1 MQRSLPAVLLLL
13 LATLIFWLLWPASES
28 AGPLTPPTQQSAAE
42 AAPPSAQTVAPASAA
57 PPAPAPAAAP
67 ADTSERQAAP
77 EPAPATLACTVR
89 GRTVDAQGQPL
100 AGVAVSLNGWVA
112 NDQRLAAWLKD
123 HDEPKRIAEQRTTDA
138 DGRFEFSF
146 WPPPPFQ
153 FSLRLR
159 ADGVAT
165 WGTRWSELEPGAT
178 KDLGDVQLERGTLLH
193 GRVVDAEGAP
203 KAKVTVR
210 IDGAASRRAENG
222 FETWTSATTDG
233 TGAFR
238 ARWALRPGEYQL
250 GIDDQ
255 ELERGERVTLTGD
268 PEQFVDVVLK
278 RLDDRAAIRGL
289 VVDQDGA
296 PVQHAYVHA
305 SVRTSGRLIS
315 TDRDGAFR
323 VPQPSKDAPERVR
336 LWVTCSG
343 YEAVPDQTEYEW
355 GRTDVRLVLTKGRSL
370 AVRVVRASD
379 GAPFADY
386 TLRVVPIG
394 GFSFN
399 SDDQRPRGQSPHRDG
414 REQVDGLRVGE
425 HQVIVEP
432 KGKELAVGMATA
444 TMTATGAP
452 EVVVRLAANTPRP
465 VRVQF
470 AAGQPVVGTR
480 VQLVDPLGA
489 ELTAKTPVYA
499 LAEWGHST
507 ARKALLL
514 ETGST
519 DAQGEVVLHAP
530 TDRPLGLCL
539 PGPAHAPWVVP
550 VANFPAAGPLVVTVP
565 RAASLLAT
573 VGPEAV
579 LAELRA
585 LAGIGENADEPL
597 WRLPNLELLAGDPS
611 APRQFP
617 ESRERCTMQPN
628 GTFALHGIPPG
639 RWQVMVHC
647 QRERQD
653 HRDTLQVAAGTV
665 ELLAGQETKLSIDL
679 SALLPSELSGHVLHN
694 GAPLANTQ
702 IVVYGAL
709 GAGLGGN
716 PAHSSEQVTTDAVGH
731 FTAAVRG
738 TSQWVMWSRQAA
750 TGWVMLRSAEKVA
763 VPPGQ
768 RVSATF
774 TLTSGTARVRLLDAA
789 GAPVAKVSVLLRVG
803 SSQAVVSLPPTD
815 AEGWAAHECEAGTYE
830 AQVLPRTL
838 QDRKALSEFYRANAG
853 TSDALAAA
861 LVSLGTLTVH
871 AGATNSTEL
880 RLPANW

>member
-1 MQRSLPAVLLLL
+1 MQRVFPAVLLLL
-13 LATLIFWLLWPASES
+13 LATLVVWLLWPASEP
-28 AGPLTPPTQQSAAE
+28 AGPVTPPTQQTAAE
-42 AAPPSAQTVAPASAA
+42 AAPPIAQTVEPASAA
-57 PPAPAPAAAP
+57 APAPAPAAAP
-67 ADTSERQAAP
+67 AEPSERQAAP
-77 EPAPATLACTVR
+77 EPAPATRSCTVR
-89 GRTVDAQGQPL
+89 GRTVDAKGQPL
-100 AGVAVSLNGWVA
+100 AGVAVSLNGSVA

-123 HDEPKRIAEQRTTDA
+123 HDEPQRLAAQRTTDA

-165 WGTRWSELEPGAT
+165 WGTRWSAIEPGAT
-178 KDLGDVQLERGTLLH
+178 EDLGDVQLERGTLLH
-193 GRVVDAEGAP
+193 GRVVDQDGAP

-210 IDGAASRRAENG
+210 IDGAASRRSGSG
-222 FETWTSATTDG
+222 FETWTSATTDH

-238 ARWALRPGEYQL
+238 ARWALQPGEYRL
-250 GIDDQ
+250 AIDDQ

-296 PVQHAYVHA
+296 PVPDAYVHA
-305 SVRTSGRLIS
+305 SVRTGGRLIS
-315 TDRDGAFR
+315 SDRDGAFR

-432 KGKELAVGMATA
+432 KGQELAVGMATV

-452 EVVVRLAANTPRP
+452 EVVVRLAANAPRP

-470 AAGQPVVGTR
+470 AAGQPVVGAR
-480 VQLVDPLGA
+480 VLLVDPLGA
-489 ELTAKTPVYA
+489 ELTDKTPVYA
-499 LAEWGHST
+499 LAEWGNST

-514 ETGST
+514 EAGST
-519 DAQGEVVLHAP
+519 DTQGEVVLHAP

-539 PGPAHAPWVVP
+539 PGPAHAPLVVP
-550 VANFPAAGPLVVTVP
+550 VATFPATGPLVVTVP
-565 RAASLLAT
+565 RAASLLAS

-579 LAELRA
+579 LAELSA
-585 LAGIGENADEPL
+585 LAGIGANRDEPPR
-597 WRLPNLELLAGDPS
+597 RLPYLELVAGDPHS
-611 APRQFP
+611 PRKFP
-617 ESRERCTMQPN
+617 EFRERCTMRPD

-639 RWQVMVHC
+639 RWQVLVHC
-647 QRERQD
+647 QRERQN
-653 HRDTLQVAAGTV
+653 HHDTLQVATATV
-665 ELLAGQETKLSIDL
+665 ELLAGQETKLAIDL

-702 IVVYGAL
+702 IVVYGNL

-716 PAHSSEQVTTDAVGH
+716 PSYSSEQVTTDAVGH

-738 TSQWVMWSRQAA
+738 TAQWVLWGRQAA
-750 TGWVMLRSAEKVA
+750 TGWVMLRSAETVA
-763 VPPGQ
+763 VAPGQ

-774 TLTSGTARVRLLDAA
+774 TLASGTARVRLLDAA
-789 GAPVAKVSVLLRVG
+789 GAPVAKVSVLLRIG
-803 SSQAVVSLPPTD
+803 NPLAVVSLPPTD
-815 AEGWAAHECEAGTYE
+815 AEGWTEQECEAATYE
-830 AQVLPRTL
+830 VQVLPRTL
-838 QDRKALSEFYRANAG
+838 QDPKALSEFYRANAG
-853 TSDALAAA
+853 TADPTAAV

-871 AGATNSTEL
+871 AGAPNSMEL